1 MARLSREEYDTIM
14 RRLADGTNADTEM
27 MDLIGRLRS
36 DFDESLSVDL
46 EETQRQWQERYDAVV
61 GERDRAIGERD
72 ESRRAYRERFFDGP
86 NNARQEAENIV
97 RDQEMDTPRRGI
109 RDLYGVEGGIL

>member
-1 MARLSREEYDTIM
+1 MARLTKEEHDSILQ
-14 RRLADGTNADTEM
+14 RLGDGTNADAEM

-46 EETQRQWQERYDAVV
+46 NETERAWKERYDGVV

-72 ESRRAYRERFFDGP
+72 EARRAYRERFFS
-86 NNARQEAENIV
+86 NAQEEAEAIV
-97 RDQEMDTPRRGI
+97 NRQKEDSPRGTDAVLGI
-109 RDLYGVEGGIL
+109 TREEEL

>member
-1 MARLSREEYDTIM
+1 MARLSKEEHDSILQ
-14 RRLADGTNADTEM
+14 RLGDATNADSEM

-46 EETQRQWQERYDAVV
+46 GETERAWTEKYNGMI

-72 ESRRAYRERFFDGP
+72 EARRAYRERFFS
-86 NNARQEAENIV
+86 NAQEEAQRIV
-97 RDQEMDTPRRGI
+97 DNQKEDSPRGTDYLLGI
-109 RDLYGVEGGIL
+109 TRREAL